1 MILYFEI
8 EIIDKSNDKSKWLII
23 SRFWNWYVINY
34 IISIWLPKKE
44 DDASLNSSRLC
55 DDTS

>member
-8 EIIDKSNDKSKWLII
+8 EIIDNI
-23 SRFWNWYVINY
+23 SRFWNLYVINY